1 LVVPRWEQTILGKRG
16 PPCHMYYVMDNIYVM
31 QEGWEY
37 HLNAFWAQTGNAT
50 GPLES
55 LVLAL
60 ALAAAAGLPI
70 AAQGPPGYYLVQGPE
85 LPDSLVE
92 VSGDG
97 RFVISVRR
105 EAATRDE
112 ARLIARAESL
122 YPDPA
127 LIEREVARF
136 LADPRNQGRVWEE
149 RHREAAAEP
158 GPRWWW
164 LVDHPWWPFAVT
176 AGAVE
181 HYVEAARR
189 LRDSPDPGV
198 PLGPISDILRD
209 SSTGQGL
216 LRATPGTSSTCR

>member
-1 LVVPRWEQTILGKRG
+1 MG
-16 PPCHMYYVMDNIYVM
+16 D
-31 QEGWEY
+31 
-37 HLNAFWAQTGNAT
+37 AT
-50 GPLES
+50 GPLRS

-70 AAQGPPGYYLVQGPE
+70 SAQGPPGYYFVQGPE

-92 VSGDG
+92 ISGDG

-105 EAATRDE
+105 DAATRE
-112 ARLIARAESL
+112 GARLIARAESL

-127 LIEREVARF
+127 LIEREVATL
-136 LADPRNQGRVWEE
+136 LADPRNQRGVWEE
-149 RHREAAAEP
+149 RHREAAVQP

-164 LVDHPWWPFAVT
+164 LVDHPWRPFAVT

-198 PLGPISDILRD
+198 FLEPGFRH
-209 SSTGQGL
+209 TARFEY
-216 LRATPGTSSTCR
+216 RATVTPIDAGHVVDLSMTWSHRCGRLCGRSFRHARRVMFDANGDVVEVEGDGLAEVLVY